1 MSKLP
6 SAPHAQPAVGSRTIP
21 ARSELPHP
29 SQAAPSTHKAPDLDV
44 HLSREPWGTA
54 ALRSS
59 AANPPHIKALLACHS
74 GGVHSNHKDR
84 ARRGPTLFTDN

>member
-44 HLSREPWGTA
+44 HLVQGTVGH
-54 ALRSS
+54 RSVK
-59 AANPPHIKALLACHS
+59 I
-74 GGVHSNHKDR
+74 V
-84 ARRGPTLFTDN
+84 RR